1 MTEEEIILQ
10 IRLRRKLLKLSQVAI
25 AEKLHISVKAYQN
38 IEQGYTRIDIVRL
51 RNLAT
56 ILQIDLQTLLFPHD
70 LKIKLSTAEYF
81 REKEDYQKIIKDKE
95 NYISH
100 LEERL
105 SHYRNV
111 LKEQD
116 CI

>member
-10 IRLRRKLLKLSQVAI
+10 IRLRRKALKLSQVAI
-25 AEKLHISVKAYQN
+25 AERMHLSVKAYQN
-38 IEQGYTRIDIVRL
+38 IEQGYTRIDLVRL
-51 RNLAT
+51 KDLAI
-56 ILQIDLQTLLFPHD
+56 ILQIDLQNLLFPNHS
-70 LKIKLSTAEYF
+70 KIQLSKDEYI

-95 NYISH
+95 TYISH

-111 LKEQD
+111 LKEHNF
-116 CI
+116 I